1 MGRERLSPC
10 YFDASVRSLTT
21 FGNALA
27 APNAKRDGDIM
38 TARILVVE
46 DDDETRE
53 AVAGALRDMGY
64 DASVCQDARSA
75 RAHSDVDV
83 VVTDIR
89 MPGESGLELCADIA
103 GNRPDLPV
111 ILMTAFGDTRA
122 VSLGLRAGASDF
134 LPKPFSLSDLGAA
147 VGRALERRKHSA
159 RVQRLSEPA
168 PSSERPVPG
177 VVGTSESMR
186 LAKERVR
193 QLANHEAPVLITGET
208 GTGKEI
214 FARAIH
220 ALSDRRN
227 RPFVALNCAALPSEI
242 IESELF
248 GHASGAFTGAA
259 RNHLGVF
266 RDAEGGTL
274 FLDEVG
280 TMPLNLQARLLR
292 AIEQR
297 SVRPVGTV
305 GEIATNVRIVAA
317 SNARLRDLADSGHF
331 RSDLLF
337 RLSAFEL
344 DLPALRER
352 GQDVLELAEHFLN
365 ALPGQSSPRTLGE
378 SAKLA
383 LLAYPW
389 PGNVRELE
397 NAVRAAIAL
406 TPGKTLEA
414 ADLPARIR
422 EAQQARGSSST
433 RVDLDALERSHIERV
448 LRETGGNRSEA
459 ARQLGI
465 DRVTLYRKMKR
476 YEVSA

>member
-1 MGRERLSPC
+1 
-10 YFDASVRSLTT
+10 
-21 FGNALA
+21 
-27 APNAKRDGDIM
+27 M

-46 DDDETRE
+46 DDDDTRE
-53 AVAGALRDMGY
+53 AVTGALRDLGY
-64 DASVCQDARSA
+64 DTAAVPDARSA
-75 RAHSDVDV
+75 RSHSDVDI

-134 LPKPFSLSDLGAA
+134 LAKPFSLSDLGAA
-147 VGRALERRKHSA
+147 VDRALERRQRSA
-159 RVQRLSEPA
+159 RVTRLADTATNAELPI
-168 PSSERPVPG
+168 PG
-177 VVGTSESMR
+177 VIGSSPAMR
-186 LAKERVR
+186 VIAERVR
-193 QLANHEAPVLITGET
+193 QLANHRAPVLITGET
-208 GTGKEI
+208 GSGKEV

-220 ALSDRRN
+220 ALSERQS
-227 RPFVALNCAALPSEI
+227 RPFVALNCAALPAEI

-259 RNHLGVF
+259 RNHPGVF

-274 FLDEVG
+274 FLDEIG
-280 TMPLNLQARLLR
+280 TMPLALQARLLR

-297 SVRPVGTV
+297 SVRPVGTSA
-305 GEIATNVRIVAA
+305 EIATNVRIVAA

-331 RSDLLF
+331 RNDLLF

-344 DLPALRER
+344 DLPALRDR
-352 GQDVLELAEHFLN
+352 GTDVIELAEHFLKT
-365 ALPGQSSPRTLGE
+365 LPGSSAPRLLGE
-378 SAKLA
+378 SAKQA
-383 LLAYPW
+383 LLAYSW

-397 NAVRAAIAL
+397 NAVRAAVAL
-406 TPGKTLEA
+406 SSGKTLEA
-414 ADLPARIR
+414 VDLPARIR
-422 EAQQARGSSST
+422 ELHKTRSSDSG
-433 RVDLDALERSHIERV
+433 RVDLDALERAHIERV
-448 LRETGGNRSEA
+448 LQETGGNRSEA

-476 YEVSA
+476 YQVAG

>member
-1 MGRERLSPC
+1 
-10 YFDASVRSLTT
+10 
-21 FGNALA
+21 
-27 APNAKRDGDIM
+27 M

-53 AVAGALRDMGY
+53 AVAGALRDLGY
-64 DASVCQDARSA
+64 DASVCPDARTA
-75 RAHSDVDV
+75 RAHSDVDI

-134 LPKPFSLSDLGAA
+134 LAKPFSLSDLGAA
-147 VGRALERRKHSA
+147 VGRALERRNRSA
-159 RVQRLSEPA
+159 RVTRLA
-168 PSSERPVPG
+168 DPSSSADCPLPG
-177 VVGTSESMR
+177 VVGSSTVMR
-186 LAKERVR
+186 VVADRVR
-193 QLANHEAPVLITGET
+193 QLANHHAPVLVKGAT
-208 GTGKEI
+208 GTGKEV

-220 ALSDRRN
+220 ALSARRKQ
-227 RPFVALNCAALPSEI
+227 PFVALNCAALPAEI

-248 GHASGAFTGAA
+248 GHASGAFTGASRSHPGLF
-259 RNHLGVF
+259 RN
-266 RDAEGGTL
+266 AEGGTL
-274 FLDEVG
+274 FLDEIG
-280 TMPLNLQARLLR
+280 AMPLNLQARLLR

-297 SVRPVGTV
+297 SIRPVGAV
-305 GEIATNVRIVAA
+305 GEIATNVRIIAA
-317 SNARLRDLADSGHF
+317 SNARLRELADAGRF

-344 DLPALRER
+344 DLPALRDR
-352 GQDVLELAEHFLN
+352 DGDILELAEYFLRS
-365 ALPGQSSPRTLGE
+365 LSTTETPIVIGE
-378 SAKLA
+378 SAKQA
-383 LLAYPW
+383 LLAYSW

-397 NAVRAAIAL
+397 NGMRAAVAL
-406 TPGKTLEA
+406 IQGKTLEA
-414 ADLPARIR
+414 ADLPVRVR
-422 EAQQARGSSST
+422 EAHKNRAADLA

-476 YEVSA
+476 YEVTAEPATPR

>member
-1 MGRERLSPC
+1 MG
-10 YFDASVRSLTT
+10 T
-21 FGNALA
+21 FN
-27 APNAKRDGDIM
+27 M

-53 AVAGALRDMGY
+53 AVAGALRDLGY
-64 DASVCQDARSA
+64 DTTACHDARSA
-75 RAHSDVDV
+75 RSHSDVDI

-122 VSLGLRAGASDF
+122 VSMGLRAGASDF
-134 LPKPFSLSDLGAA
+134 LAKPFSLSDLGDA
-147 VGRALERRKHSA
+147 VGRALERRQRA
-159 RVQRLSEPA
+159 TRVNRLADAA
-168 PSSERPVPG
+168 PGSERPVPG
-177 VVGTSESMR
+177 VVGSSTIMR
-186 LAKERVR
+186 TIAERVR
-193 QLANHEAPVLITGET
+193 QLANHQAPVLVTGET

-227 RPFVALNCAALPSEI
+227 QPFVALNCAALPAEI

-248 GHASGAFTGAA
+248 GHASGAFTGAE
-259 RNHLGVF
+259 RNHRGVF
-266 RDAEGGTL
+266 RDADGGTL
-274 FLDEVG
+274 FLDEIG
-280 TMPLNLQARLLR
+280 AMPLGLQARLLR

-305 GEIATNVRIVAA
+305 GEVATNVRIVAA
-317 SNARLRDLADSGHF
+317 SNARLRDLADSGQF

-337 RLSAFEL
+337 RLSTFEL
-344 DLPALRER
+344 DLPSLRER
-352 GQDVLELAEHFLN
+352 GNDVLELAEYFLKN
-365 ALPGQSSPRTLGE
+365 LANGGPPRVLGE
-378 SAKLA
+378 SAKLS
-383 LLAYPW
+383 LLAYSW

-397 NAVRAAIAL
+397 NGIRAAVAMSSS
-406 TPGKTLEA
+406 KTLEA
-414 ADLPARIR
+414 SDLPLRVR
-422 EAQQARGSSST
+422 ESHKARGSDST
-433 RVDLDALERSHIERV
+433 RVDLDALERTHIERV

-476 YEVSA
+476 YEVTG

>member
-1 MGRERLSPC
+1 MVLSWLGSQLL
-10 YFDASVRSLTT
+10 F
-21 FGNALA
+21 FGHAIIA
-27 APNAKRDGDIM
+27 RDGDNM

-64 DASVCQDARSA
+64 DAAVCPDARSA
-75 RAHSDVDV
+75 RTHSDVDI

-89 MPGESGLELCADIA
+89 MPGESGLELCAEIA

-134 LPKPFSLSDLGAA
+134 LAKPFSLSDLGAA
-147 VGRALERRKHSA
+147 VGRALERRERSA
-159 RVQRLSEPA
+159 RVTRLADTMTNNELPI
-168 PSSERPVPG
+168 PG
-177 VVGTSESMR
+177 VVGSSDLMR
-186 LAKERVR
+186 TIADRVR
-193 QLANHEAPVLITGET
+193 QLANHRAPVLITGET
-208 GTGKEI
+208 GSGKEV

-220 ALSDRRN
+220 ALSERRH
-227 RPFVALNCAALPSEI
+227 RPFVALNCAALPAEI

-259 RNHLGVF
+259 RNHPGVF

-274 FLDEVG
+274 FLDEIG
-280 TMPLNLQARLLR
+280 AMPLALQARLLR

-297 SVRPVGTV
+297 TVRPVGTSS
-305 GEIATNVRIVAA
+305 EIATNVRIVAA

-344 DLPALRER
+344 DLPALRDR
-352 GQDVLELAEHFLN
+352 GTDVLELAEHFLS
-365 ALPGQSSPRTLGE
+365 ALPNVGVERSLGE
-378 SAKLA
+378 SAKQA
-383 LLAYPW
+383 LLGYSW

-397 NAVRAAIAL
+397 NAIRAAVAL
-406 TPGKTLEA
+406 SSGKTLQA
-414 ADLPARIR
+414 SDLPPRIR
-422 EAQQARGSSST
+422 DAHKARSPDSG
-433 RVDLDALERSHIERV
+433 RVDLDALERTHIERV

-476 YEVSA
+476 YQVAG

>member
-1 MGRERLSPC
+1 
-10 YFDASVRSLTT
+10 
-21 FGNALA
+21 
-27 APNAKRDGDIM
+27 M

-46 DDDETRE
+46 DDDDTRE
-53 AVAGALRDMGY
+53 AVAGALRDLGY
-64 DASVCQDARSA
+64 DTTACHDARSA
-75 RAHSDVDV
+75 RTHSDVDI

-134 LPKPFSLSDLGAA
+134 LAKPFSLSDLGAA
-147 VGRALERRKHSA
+147 VGRALERRQRA
-159 RVQRLSEPA
+159 TRVNRLADTAPGSEQ
-168 PSSERPVPG
+168 PVPG
-177 VVGTSESMR
+177 VVGSSLVMR
-186 LAKERVR
+186 TIADRVR
-193 QLANHEAPVLITGET
+193 QLANHQAPVLVTGET

-220 ALSDRRN
+220 ALSERRDQ
-227 RPFVALNCAALPSEI
+227 PFVALNCAALPAEI

-259 RNHLGVF
+259 RNHPGVF

-274 FLDEVG
+274 FLDEIG
-280 TMPLNLQARLLR
+280 AMPLGLQARLLR

-297 SVRPVGTV
+297 SVRPVGTI
-305 GEIATNVRIVAA
+305 GEVATNVRIVAA
-317 SNARLRDLADSGHF
+317 SNARLRDLADAGQF

-337 RLSAFEL
+337 RLSTFEL
-344 DLPALRER
+344 DLPSLRER
-352 GQDVLELAEHFLN
+352 GNDVIELAEYFLKN
-365 ALPGQSSPRTLGE
+365 LSSASGAGAPRVLGE

-383 LLAYPW
+383 LLAYSW

-397 NAVRAAIAL
+397 NGIRAAVAMS
-406 TPGKTLEA
+406 TSKTLESS
-414 ADLPARIR
+414 DLPLRVR
-422 EAQQARGSSST
+422 EAQKVRSSDST
-433 RVDLDALERSHIERV
+433 RVDLDALERTHIERV

-476 YEVSA
+476 YEVAG

>member
-1 MGRERLSPC
+1 
-10 YFDASVRSLTT
+10 
-21 FGNALA
+21 
-27 APNAKRDGDIM
+27 M
-38 TARILVVE
+38 TARILVVD

-53 AVAGALRDMGY
+53 AVAGSLRDLGY
-64 DASVCQDARSA
+64 DATVCGDARSA
-75 RAHSDVDV
+75 RTHSDVDV

-89 MPGESGLELCADIA
+89 MPGESGLALCADIA

-111 ILMTAFGDTRA
+111 ILMTAFGDARA

-134 LPKPFSLSDLGAA
+134 LAKPFSLSDLGAA
-147 VGRALERRKHSA
+147 VGRALERRKRA
-159 RVQRLSEPA
+159 TRVNRLADAA
-168 PSSERPVPG
+168 PGSERPVPG
-177 VVGTSESMR
+177 VVGSSTVMR
-186 LAKERVR
+186 TMADRVR
-193 QLANHEAPVLITGET
+193 QVANHQAPVLITGET

-220 ALSDRRN
+220 ALSDRRD
-227 RPFVALNCAALPSEI
+227 RPFVALNCAALPGEI

-248 GHASGAFTGAA
+248 GHATGAFTGAA
-259 RNHLGVF
+259 RNHPGVF

-274 FLDEVG
+274 FLDEIG
-280 TMPLNLQARLLR
+280 AMPLGLQARLLR

-305 GEIATNVRIVAA
+305 DEVATNVRIVAA
-317 SNARLRDLADSGHF
+317 SNARLRDLADSGQF

-344 DLPALRER
+344 DLPALRDR
-352 GQDVLELAEHFLN
+352 GNDVLELAEYFLN
-365 ALPGQSSPRTLGE
+365 NLFHTGKPRILGE
-378 SAKLA
+378 SAKVA
-383 LLAYPW
+383 LLGYPW

-397 NAVRAAIAL
+397 NSIRAAVAMSSS
-406 TPGKTLEA
+406 KTLEA
-414 ADLPARIR
+414 SELPLRVR
-422 EAQQARGSSST
+422 ESNRARGNDST
-433 RVDLDALERSHIERV
+433 RVDLDALERTHIQRV

-476 YEVSA
+476 YVVAS

>member
-1 MGRERLSPC
+1 
-10 YFDASVRSLTT
+10 
-21 FGNALA
+21 
-27 APNAKRDGDIM
+27 M

-64 DASVCQDARSA
+64 DASVCHDARSA
-75 RAHSDVDV
+75 RAHNDVDI

-89 MPGESGLELCADIA
+89 MPGESGLELCAEIA

-111 ILMTAFGDTRA
+111 ILMTAFGDARA

-134 LPKPFSLSDLGAA
+134 LAKPFSLSDLGAA
-147 VGRALERRKHSA
+147 VGRALERRQRSA
-159 RVQRLSEPA
+159 RVNRLADTAAGADVPI
-168 PSSERPVPG
+168 PG
-177 VVGTSESMR
+177 VIGSSSVMR
-186 LAKERVR
+186 TIADRVR
-193 QLANHEAPVLITGET
+193 QLANHQAPVLITGET
-208 GTGKEI
+208 GTGKEV

-220 ALSDRRN
+220 ALSERRN
-227 RPFVALNCAALPSEI
+227 RPFVALNCAALPAEI

-248 GHASGAFTGAA
+248 GHASGAFTGAQ
-259 RNHLGVF
+259 RNHPGVF

-274 FLDEVG
+274 FLDEIG
-280 TMPLNLQARLLR
+280 AMPLGLQARLLR

-305 GEIATNVRIVAA
+305 GEVATNVRIVAA

-344 DLPALRER
+344 DLPALRDR
-352 GQDVLELAEHFLN
+352 DGDVLELAEHFLHG
-365 ALPGQSSPRTLGE
+365 LPNGPRTLGD
-378 SAKLA
+378 SAKA
-383 LLAYPW
+383 TLLAYAW

-397 NAVRAAIAL
+397 NSIRAAVAL
-406 TPGKTLEA
+406 SPGKTLEA
-414 ADLPARIR
+414 ADLPLRIR
-422 EAQQARGSSST
+422 DAQKSRNAESA
-433 RVDLDALERSHIERV
+433 RVDLDALERTHIERV
-448 LRETGGNRSEA
+448 LKETGGNRSEA

-476 YEVSA
+476 YQVAG

>member
-1 MGRERLSPC
+1 MG
-10 YFDASVRSLTT
+10 T
-21 FGNALA
+21 FN
-27 APNAKRDGDIM
+27 M

-53 AVAGALRDMGY
+53 AVAGALRDLGY
-64 DASVCQDARSA
+64 DATVCHDARSA
-75 RAHSDVDV
+75 RSHPDVDI

-89 MPGESGLELCADIA
+89 MPGESGLELCAEIA

-134 LPKPFSLSDLGAA
+134 LAKPFSLSDLGDA
-147 VGRALERRKHSA
+147 VGRALERRQRA
-159 RVQRLSEPA
+159 TRVNRLADAA
-168 PSSERPVPG
+168 PGSERPVPG
-177 VVGTSESMR
+177 VVGSSTVMR
-186 LAKERVR
+186 TIAERVR
-193 QLANHEAPVLITGET
+193 QLANHQAPVLVTGET

-227 RPFVALNCAALPSEI
+227 QPFVALNCAALPAEI

-248 GHASGAFTGAA
+248 GHASGAFTGAE
-259 RNHLGVF
+259 RNHRGVF
-266 RDAEGGTL
+266 RDADGGTL
-274 FLDEVG
+274 FLDEIG
-280 TMPLNLQARLLR
+280 AMPLGLQARLLR

-297 SVRPVGTV
+297 AVRPVGTV
-305 GEIATNVRIVAA
+305 GEVATNVRIVAA
-317 SNARLRDLADSGHF
+317 SNARLRDLADSGQF

-337 RLSAFEL
+337 RLSTFEL
-344 DLPALRER
+344 DLPSLRER
-352 GQDVLELAEHFLN
+352 GNDVLELAEYFLKN
-365 ALPGQSSPRTLGE
+365 IANGGTPRVLGE

-383 LLAYPW
+383 LLAYSW

-397 NAVRAAIAL
+397 NGIRAAVAMSSSR
-406 TPGKTLEA
+406 TLEA
-414 ADLPARIR
+414 SDLPLRVR
-422 EAQQARGSSST
+422 ESHKARGNDSA
-433 RVDLDALERSHIERV
+433 RVDLDALERTHIERV

-476 YEVSA
+476 YEVAG

>member
-1 MGRERLSPC
+1 MG
-10 YFDASVRSLTT
+10 T
-21 FGNALA
+21 FN
-27 APNAKRDGDIM
+27 M

-53 AVAGALRDMGY
+53 AVAGALRDLGY
-64 DASVCQDARSA
+64 DATVCHDARSA
-75 RAHSDVDV
+75 RSHSDVDI

-122 VSLGLRAGASDF
+122 VSMGLRAGASDF
-134 LPKPFSLSDLGAA
+134 LAKPFSLSDLGDA
-147 VGRALERRKHSA
+147 VGRALERRQRA
-159 RVQRLSEPA
+159 TRVNRLADAA
-168 PSSERPVPG
+168 PGSERPVPG
-177 VVGTSESMR
+177 VVGSSTVMR
-186 LAKERVR
+186 TIAERVR
-193 QLANHEAPVLITGET
+193 QLANHQAPVLVTGET

-227 RPFVALNCAALPSEI
+227 QPFVALNCAALPAEI

-248 GHASGAFTGAA
+248 GHASGAFTGAE
-259 RNHLGVF
+259 RNHRGVF
-266 RDAEGGTL
+266 RDADGGTL
-274 FLDEVG
+274 FLDEIG
-280 TMPLNLQARLLR
+280 AMPLGLQARLLR

-297 SVRPVGTV
+297 AVRPVGTV
-305 GEIATNVRIVAA
+305 GEVATNVRIVAA
-317 SNARLRDLADSGHF
+317 SNARLRDLADSGQF

-337 RLSAFEL
+337 RLSTFEL
-344 DLPALRER
+344 DLPSLRER
-352 GQDVLELAEHFLN
+352 GNDVLELAEYFLKN
-365 ALPGQSSPRTLGE
+365 LANGGPPRVLGE
-378 SAKLA
+378 TAKLA
-383 LLAYPW
+383 LLAYSW

-397 NAVRAAIAL
+397 NGIRAAVAMS
-406 TPGKTLEA
+406 PSKTLEA
-414 ADLPARIR
+414 SDLPLRVR
-422 EAQQARGSSST
+422 ESHKARGNDST
-433 RVDLDALERSHIERV
+433 RVDLDALERTHIERV

-476 YEVSA
+476 YEVAG

>member
-1 MGRERLSPC
+1 M
-10 YFDASVRSLTT
+10 A
-21 FGNALA
+21 
-27 APNAKRDGDIM
+27 
-38 TARILVVE
+38 ARILIVE

-53 AVAGALRDMGY
+53 AVAGSLRDLGY
-64 DASVCQDARSA
+64 DTTVCHDARSA
-75 RAHSDVDV
+75 RAHVDVDV
-83 VVTDIR
+83 DVDIVVTDIR
-89 MPGESGLELCADIA
+89 MPGESGLELCAEIA

-134 LPKPFSLSDLGAA
+134 LAKPFSLSDLGAA
-147 VGRALERRKHSA
+147 VGRALERRQRA
-159 RVQRLSEPA
+159 TRVNRLAETA
-168 PSSERPVPG
+168 PGSERPVPG
-177 VVGTSESMR
+177 VVGSSTVMR
-186 LAKERVR
+186 TIADRVR
-193 QLANHEAPVLITGET
+193 QLANHQAPVLVTGET

-227 RPFVALNCAALPSEI
+227 RPFVALNCAALPAEI

-259 RNHLGVF
+259 RNHPGVF

-274 FLDEVG
+274 FLDEIG
-280 TMPLNLQARLLR
+280 AMPLGLQARLLR

-305 GEIATNVRIVAA
+305 GEVATNVRIVAA
-317 SNARLRDLADSGHF
+317 SNARLRDLADSGQF

-337 RLSAFEL
+337 RLSTFEL
-344 DLPALRER
+344 DLPSLRER
-352 GQDVLELAEHFLN
+352 GNDVIELAEYFLN
-365 ALPGQSSPRTLGE
+365 NLSHASSAGPPRVLGE

-383 LLAYPW
+383 LLAYSW

-397 NAVRAAIAL
+397 NGMRAAVAMSSS
-406 TPGKTLEA
+406 KTLEVS
-414 ADLPARIR
+414 DLPLRVRDAHK
-422 EAQQARGSSST
+422 ALGNAST
-433 RVDLDALERSHIERV
+433 RVDLDALERNHIERV

-476 YEVSA
+476 YQVAG

>member
-1 MGRERLSPC
+1 
-10 YFDASVRSLTT
+10 
-21 FGNALA
+21 
-27 APNAKRDGDIM
+27 M

-53 AVAGALRDMGY
+53 AVAGALRDLGY
-64 DASVCQDARSA
+64 DAAVCPDARSA
-75 RAHSDVDV
+75 RTHSDVDI

-134 LPKPFSLSDLGAA
+134 LAKPFSLSDLGAA
-147 VGRALERRKHSA
+147 VGRALERRQRSA
-159 RVQRLSEPA
+159 RVNRLADTTASADTPL
-168 PSSERPVPG
+168 PG
-177 VVGTSESMR
+177 VVGSSSVMR
-186 LAKERVR
+186 AIAERVR
-193 QLANHEAPVLITGET
+193 QLANHQAPVLVTGET
-208 GTGKEI
+208 GTGKEV

-220 ALSDRRN
+220 ALSERRN
-227 RPFVALNCAALPSEI
+227 RPFVALNCAALPAEI

-259 RNHLGVF
+259 RSHTGVF

-274 FLDEVG
+274 FLDEIG
-280 TMPLNLQARLLR
+280 AMPLGLQARLLR

-297 SVRPVGTV
+297 TVRPLGTV

-317 SNARLRDLADSGHF
+317 SNARLRDLADAGQF

-344 DLPALRER
+344 DLPALRDR
-352 GQDVLELAEHFLN
+352 GSDVLELAEHFL
-365 ALPGQSSPRTLGE
+365 RTLSGAGTARSLGE
-378 SAKLA
+378 SAKQA
-383 LLAYPW
+383 LLAYSW

-397 NAVRAAIAL
+397 NGMRAAVAL
-406 TPGKTLEA
+406 SSGKTVEA
-414 ADLPARIR
+414 PDLPLRIKASQR
-422 EAQQARGSSST
+422 AHAGDSG
-433 RVDLDALERSHIERV
+433 RVDLDALERTHIERV

-476 YEVSA
+476 YQVSG

>member
-1 MGRERLSPC
+1 MGTRSC
-10 YFDASVRSLTT
+10 DARSVMGTY
-21 FGNALA
+21 N
-27 APNAKRDGDIM
+27 M

-53 AVAGALRDMGY
+53 AVAGALRDLGY
-64 DASVCQDARSA
+64 DATVCHDARSA
-75 RAHSDVDV
+75 RTHSDVDI

-89 MPGESGLELCADIA
+89 MPGESGLELCAEIA

-134 LPKPFSLSDLGAA
+134 LAKPFSLSDLGAA
-147 VGRALERRKHSA
+147 VGRALERRQRA
-159 RVQRLSEPA
+159 TRVNRFAEVA
-168 PSSERPVPG
+168 PGSERPVPG
-177 VVGTSESMR
+177 VIGSSTVMR
-186 LAKERVR
+186 AIADRVR
-193 QLANHEAPVLITGET
+193 QLANHQAPVLVTGET
-208 GTGKEI
+208 GTGKEV

-220 ALSDRRN
+220 ALSDRRDQ
-227 RPFVALNCAALPSEI
+227 PFVALNCAALPAEI

-248 GHASGAFTGAA
+248 GHASGSFTGAA
-259 RNHLGVF
+259 RNHPGVF

-274 FLDEVG
+274 FLDEIG
-280 TMPLNLQARLLR
+280 AMPLGLQARLLR

-305 GEIATNVRIVAA
+305 GEVATNVRIVAA
-317 SNARLRDLADSGHF
+317 SNARLRDLADSGQF

-337 RLSAFEL
+337 RLSTFEL
-344 DLPALRER
+344 DLPCLRER
-352 GQDVLELAEHFLN
+352 GNDVIELAEHFLN
-365 ALPGQSSPRTLGE
+365 NLSSTGAPRVLGE

-383 LLAYPW
+383 LLAYAW

-397 NAVRAAIAL
+397 NGMRAAVAMSSS
-406 TPGKTLEA
+406 KTLEA
-414 ADLPARIR
+414 ADLPLRVR
-422 EAQQARGSSST
+422 DSHRARGTDST
-433 RVDLDALERSHIERV
+433 RVDLDALERTHIERV

-476 YEVSA
+476 YEVAG

>member
-1 MGRERLSPC
+1 
-10 YFDASVRSLTT
+10 
-21 FGNALA
+21 
-27 APNAKRDGDIM
+27 M

-53 AVAGALRDMGY
+53 AVAGALRDLGY
-64 DASVCQDARSA
+64 DTSVCPDARTA
-75 RAHSDVDV
+75 RAHADVDI

-134 LPKPFSLSDLGAA
+134 LAKPFSLSDLGAA
-147 VGRALERRKHSA
+147 VGRALERRKRSA
-159 RVQRLSEPA
+159 RVTRLTDPTSA
-168 PSSERPVPG
+168 SSSPLPG
-177 VVGTSESMR
+177 VVGSSATMR
-186 LAKERVR
+186 VVADRVR
-193 QLANHEAPVLITGET
+193 QLANHRAPVLVTGET
-208 GTGKEI
+208 GTGKEV

-220 ALSDRRN
+220 ALSDRRAQ
-227 RPFVALNCAALPSEI
+227 PFIALNCAALPAEI

-259 RNHLGVF
+259 RSHPGLF

-274 FLDEVG
+274 FLDEIG
-280 TMPLNLQARLLR
+280 AMPLGLQARLLR

-297 SVRPVGTV
+297 SIRPVGTV
-305 GEIATNVRIVAA
+305 GEIATNVRIIAA
-317 SNARLRDLADSGHF
+317 SNARLRDLADAGQF

-352 GQDVLELAEHFLN
+352 DGDVLELAEYFLRSL
-365 ALPGQSSPRTLGE
+365 ATTDTPIVVGE
-378 SAKLA
+378 SAKEA
-383 LLAYPW
+383 LRGYSW

-397 NAVRAAIAL
+397 NGMRAAVAL
-406 TPGKTLEA
+406 TQGKTLEA
-414 ADLPARIR
+414 ADLPLRVR
-422 EAQQARGSSST
+422 EAHKNRSADPC

-476 YEVSA
+476 YEVQG

>member
-1 MGRERLSPC
+1 M
-10 YFDASVRSLTT
+10 A
-21 FGNALA
+21 
-27 APNAKRDGDIM
+27 
-38 TARILVVE
+38 ARILVVE

-53 AVAGALRDMGY
+53 AVAGALRDLGY
-64 DASVCQDARSA
+64 DASVCPDARTA
-75 RAHSDVDV
+75 RSHSDVDI

-89 MPGESGLELCADIA
+89 MPGESGLELCAEIA

-134 LPKPFSLSDLGAA
+134 LAKPFSLSDLRDA
-147 VGRALERRKHSA
+147 VGRALERRRRSA
-159 RVQRLSEPA
+159 RVLRLADSASGSGLPL
-168 PSSERPVPG
+168 PG
-177 VVGTSESMR
+177 VIGSSDAIR
-186 LAKERVR
+186 LVTDRVR
-193 QLANHEAPVLITGET
+193 LLANNRAPVLITGET
-208 GTGKEI
+208 GTGKEL

-220 ALSDRRN
+220 ALSERSGG
-227 RPFVALNCAALPSEI
+227 PFLALNCAALSGEM

-259 RNHLGVF
+259 RSHNGVF
-266 RDAEGGTL
+266 RDADGGTV
-274 FLDEVG
+274 FLDEIG
-280 TMPLNLQARLLR
+280 AMPFGLQARLLR

-297 SVRPVGTV
+297 SVRPLGTV
-305 GEIATNVRIVAA
+305 EEVARNVRIVAA

-331 RSDLLF
+331 RNDLLF

-352 GQDVLELAEHFLN
+352 GNDVIELAEHFLGSFSN
-365 ALPGQSSPRTLGE
+365 ASAPRVL
-378 SAKLA
+378 SDAAKQA
-383 LLAYPW
+383 LLMYTW

-397 NAVRAAIAL
+397 NGIRAAIAL
-406 TPGKTLEA
+406 SRGKTLELSE
-414 ADLPARIR
+414 LPARVR
-422 EAQQARGSSST
+422 EAHKSRGDYN
-433 RVDLDALERSHIERV
+433 RVDLDALERAHIERV

-476 YEVSA
+476 YQVTG

>member
-1 MGRERLSPC
+1 
-10 YFDASVRSLTT
+10 
-21 FGNALA
+21 
-27 APNAKRDGDIM
+27 M

-53 AVAGALRDMGY
+53 AVAGALRDLGY
-64 DASVCQDARSA
+64 DATVCHDARSA
-75 RAHSDVDV
+75 RTHSDVDI

-89 MPGESGLELCADIA
+89 MPGESGLELCAEIA

-134 LPKPFSLSDLGAA
+134 LAKPFSLSDLGAA
-147 VGRALERRKHSA
+147 VGRALERRQRA
-159 RVQRLSEPA
+159 TRVNRFADTA
-168 PSSERPVPG
+168 PGSERPVPG
-177 VVGTSESMR
+177 VIGSSTVMR
-186 LAKERVR
+186 TIADRVR
-193 QLANHEAPVLITGET
+193 QLANHQAPVLVTGET

-227 RPFVALNCAALPSEI
+227 QPFVALNCAALPAEI

-259 RNHLGVF
+259 RNHPGVF

-274 FLDEVG
+274 FLDEIG
-280 TMPLNLQARLLR
+280 AMPLGLQARLLR

-305 GEIATNVRIVAA
+305 GEVATNVRIVAA
-317 SNARLRDLADSGHF
+317 SNARLRDLADSGQF

-337 RLSAFEL
+337 RLSTFEL
-344 DLPALRER
+344 DLPSLRER
-352 GQDVLELAEHFLN
+352 GNDVIELAEYFLN
-365 ALPGQSSPRTLGE
+365 NLPNAGAARVLGE

-383 LLAYPW
+383 LLAYSW

-397 NAVRAAIAL
+397 NGIRAAVAMS
-406 TPGKTLEA
+406 PSKTLEA
-414 ADLPARIR
+414 GDLPLRIR
-422 EAQQARGSSST
+422 DSHKARSSDST
-433 RVDLDALERSHIERV
+433 RVDLDALERTHIERV

-476 YEVSA
+476 YEVAG

>member
-1 MGRERLSPC
+1 
-10 YFDASVRSLTT
+10 
-21 FGNALA
+21 
-27 APNAKRDGDIM
+27 M

-53 AVAGALRDMGY
+53 AVAGALRDLGY
-64 DASVCQDARSA
+64 DATVCHDARSA
-75 RAHSDVDV
+75 RTHSDVDI

-134 LPKPFSLSDLGAA
+134 LAKPFSLSDLGAA
-147 VGRALERRKHSA
+147 VGRALERRQRATRVNRLADSA
-159 RVQRLSEPA
+159 PK
-168 PSSERPVPG
+168 SERPVPG
-177 VVGTSESMR
+177 VIGSSTVMR
-186 LAKERVR
+186 TIADRVR
-193 QLANHEAPVLITGET
+193 QLANHQAPVLVTGET

-227 RPFVALNCAALPSEI
+227 QPFVALNCAALPAEI

-259 RNHLGVF
+259 RNHPGVF

-274 FLDEVG
+274 FLDEIG
-280 TMPLNLQARLLR
+280 AMPLGLQARLLR

-305 GEIATNVRIVAA
+305 DEVATNVRIVAA
-317 SNARLRDLADSGHF
+317 SNARLRDLADSGQF

-344 DLPALRER
+344 DLPALRDR
-352 GQDVLELAEHFLN
+352 GNDVLELAEYFLSNLPN
-365 ALPGQSSPRTLGE
+365 AGPPRVLGE

-383 LLAYPW
+383 LLAYSW

-397 NAVRAAIAL
+397 NGIRAAVAMS
-406 TPGKTLEA
+406 PSKTIEA
-414 ADLPARIR
+414 TDLPLRVRDSHKARTS
-422 EAQQARGSSST
+422 ESA
-433 RVDLDALERSHIERV
+433 RVDLDALERTHIERV

-476 YEVSA
+476 YQVAG

>member
-1 MGRERLSPC
+1 
-10 YFDASVRSLTT
+10 
-21 FGNALA
+21 
-27 APNAKRDGDIM
+27 M

-46 DDDETRE
+46 DDEETRE
-53 AVAGALRDMGY
+53 AVAGALRDLGY
-64 DASVCQDARSA
+64 DTSVCPDARTA
-75 RAHSDVDV
+75 RAHSDVDI

-134 LPKPFSLSDLGAA
+134 LAKPFSMSDLGAA
-147 VGRALERRKHSA
+147 VGRALERRKRST
-159 RVQRLSEPA
+159 RVTRLADPA
-168 PSSERPVPG
+168 SGVNSPLPG
-177 VVGTSESMR
+177 VIGSSSAMR
-186 LAKERVR
+186 AVADRVR
-193 QLANHEAPVLITGET
+193 QLANQRAPVLVTGET
-208 GTGKEI
+208 GTGKEV

-220 ALSDRRN
+220 AMSERRN
-227 RPFVALNCAALPSEI
+227 QPFVALNCAALPAEI

-259 RNHLGVF
+259 RSHPGLF

-274 FLDEVG
+274 FLDEIG
-280 TMPLNLQARLLR
+280 AMPLGLQARLLR
-292 AIEQR
+292 AIEQG
-297 SVRPVGTV
+297 SIRPVGTV
-305 GEIATNVRIVAA
+305 GEIATNVRIIAA
-317 SNARLRDLADSGHF
+317 SNARLRDLADAGRF

-337 RLSAFEL
+337 RLSAYEL

-352 GQDVLELAEHFLN
+352 ERDVLELAEHFLRS
-365 ALPGQSSPRTLGE
+365 LSTTDTPIVVGE
-378 SAKLA
+378 SAKQA
-383 LLAYPW
+383 LLGYSW

-397 NAVRAAIAL
+397 NGMRAAVAL
-406 TPGKTLEA
+406 ARGKTLEA
-414 ADLPARIR
+414 ADLPVRVR
-422 EAQQARGSSST
+422 EAERARSGDHAGPG
-433 RVDLDALERSHIERV
+433 VDLDALERSHIERM

-476 YEVSA
+476 YEVSG

>member
-1 MGRERLSPC
+1 
-10 YFDASVRSLTT
+10 
-21 FGNALA
+21 
-27 APNAKRDGDIM
+27 M
-38 TARILVVE
+38 TARILVVD

-53 AVAGALRDMGY
+53 AVAGSLRDLGY
-64 DASVCQDARSA
+64 DATVCGDARSA
-75 RAHSDVDV
+75 RTHSDVDV

-89 MPGESGLELCADIA
+89 MPGESGLALCADIA

-111 ILMTAFGDTRA
+111 ILMTAFGDARA

-134 LPKPFSLSDLGAA
+134 LAKPFSLSDLGAA
-147 VGRALERRKHSA
+147 VGRALERRKRA
-159 RVQRLSEPA
+159 TRVNRLADAA
-168 PSSERPVPG
+168 PGSERPVPG
-177 VVGTSESMR
+177 VVGSSTVMR
-186 LAKERVR
+186 TMADRVR
-193 QLANHEAPVLITGET
+193 QVANHQAPVLITGET

-220 ALSDRRN
+220 ALSDRRD
-227 RPFVALNCAALPSEI
+227 RPFVALNCAALPGEI

-248 GHASGAFTGAA
+248 GHATGAFTGAA
-259 RNHLGVF
+259 RNHPGVF

-274 FLDEVG
+274 FLDEIG
-280 TMPLNLQARLLR
+280 AMPLGLQARLLR

-305 GEIATNVRIVAA
+305 DEVATNVRIVAA
-317 SNARLRDLADSGHF
+317 SNARLRDLADSGQF

-344 DLPALRER
+344 DLPALRDR
-352 GQDVLELAEHFLN
+352 GNDVLELAEYFLN
-365 ALPGQSSPRTLGE
+365 NLFHTGKPRVLGE
-378 SAKLA
+378 SAKVA
-383 LLAYPW
+383 LLGYPW

-397 NAVRAAIAL
+397 NSIRAAVAMSSS
-406 TPGKTLEA
+406 KTLEA
-414 ADLPARIR
+414 SELPLRVR
-422 EAQQARGSSST
+422 ESNRARGNDST
-433 RVDLDALERSHIERV
+433 RVDLDALERTHIQRV

-476 YEVSA
+476 YVVAS

>member
-1 MGRERLSPC
+1 
-10 YFDASVRSLTT
+10 
-21 FGNALA
+21 
-27 APNAKRDGDIM
+27 M

-53 AVAGALRDMGY
+53 AVAGALRDLGY
-64 DASVCQDARSA
+64 DATVCHDARSA
-75 RAHSDVDV
+75 RTHSDVDI

-134 LPKPFSLSDLGAA
+134 LAKPFSLSDLGAA
-147 VGRALERRKHSA
+147 VGRALERRQRA
-159 RVQRLSEPA
+159 TRVNRLADAA
-168 PSSERPVPG
+168 PGSERPLPG
-177 VVGTSESMR
+177 VVGSSTVMR
-186 LAKERVR
+186 TIADRVR
-193 QLANHEAPVLITGET
+193 QLANHQAPVLVTGET
-208 GTGKEI
+208 GTGKEV

-220 ALSDRRN
+220 ALSDRHN
-227 RPFVALNCAALPSEI
+227 QPFVALNCAALPAEI

-259 RNHLGVF
+259 RNHPGVF

-274 FLDEVG
+274 FLDEIG
-280 TMPLNLQARLLR
+280 AMPLGLQARLLR

-297 SVRPVGTV
+297 SVRPLGTV
-305 GEIATNVRIVAA
+305 GEVATNVRIVAA
-317 SNARLRDLADSGHF
+317 SNARLRDLADSGQF

-337 RLSAFEL
+337 RLSTFEL
-344 DLPALRER
+344 DLPSLRER
-352 GQDVLELAEHFLN
+352 GNDVIELAEHFLDNLPN
-365 ALPGQSSPRTLGE
+365 AGGPRVLGE

-383 LLAYPW
+383 LLAYSW

-397 NAVRAAIAL
+397 NGIRAAVAMS
-406 TPGKTLEA
+406 TSKTLEA
-414 ADLPARIR
+414 SDLPLRVR
-422 EAQQARGSSST
+422 ESHKARGTDSS
-433 RVDLDALERSHIERV
+433 RVDLDALERTHIERV

-476 YEVSA
+476 YEVAG